1 MKLYP
6 NDEKPLLYLSGSSS
20 GKEHEE
26 ALVKNGCRHRCYSF
40 GYVAEEGLQYVP
52 KMKEALETSIALGVG
67 VMMDSG
73 VASFHNLLRKRSV
86 GKHSRDQIEKLKDK
100 VIESYTPY
108 VRKHRKDWDWYVTFD
123 YTHDPEVC
131 WNVQQNLQ
139 ARGINPVPV
148 YHSGQDTDW
157 FRRYC
162 EEGYKLIGIGGTVQ
176 RRGYAQTR
184 MVLDR
189 IFDIAQRYKGVN
201 LHAFG
206 ITSLNLML
214 GYPWYSVDSAS
225 WVKVA
230 AYGSFLH
237 IDPERGEVAEL
248 HVTQKNATGKT
259 KYAHLPR
266 ELRKQVE
273 EEVESNGFK
282 LKDIQEDAFQRCLY
296 NVKVYT
302 TKLRQLKE
310 IVQRGHRRWKSLLY
324 D

>member
-6 NDEKPLLYLSGSSS
+6 KEEKPLLYLSGSSS

-26 ALVKNGCRHRCYSF
+26 ALYKHGCRHRCYSF
-40 GYVAEEGLQYVP
+40 GYVSEHGLDYTP
-52 KMKEALETSIALGVG
+52 KMKEALKTSIDLGVG
-67 VMMDSG
+67 VMLDSG
-73 VASFHNLLRKRSV
+73 VASFHNLLRKRNV
-86 GKHSRDQIEKLKDK
+86 GKHSRDQIEKMKDK
-100 VIESYTPY
+100 VIGPYTNF
-108 VRKHRKDWDWYVTFD
+108 VKHGRKEWDWYVTFD
-123 YTHDPEVC
+123 YVHDAQIC
-131 WNVQQNLQ
+131 WDVQKDLQ
-139 ARGINPVPV
+139 KKGINPVPV
-148 YHSGQDTDW
+148 YHSGQDTEW
-157 FRRYC
+157 FKRYC
-162 EEGYKLIGIGGTVQ
+162 DEGYKLIGIGGTVQ

-189 IFDIAQRYKGVN
+189 IFDIAERYKGVN

-237 IDPERGEVAEL
+237 IDKQRGIVAEM

-259 KYAHLPR
+259 KYAHMPK

-273 EEVESNGFK
+273 EEVEANGFTVK
-282 LKDIQEDAFQRCLY
+282 QIAEDSFQRCLY
-296 NVKVYT
+296 NVKVYCT
-302 TKLRQLKE
+302 QLRTLKE
-310 IVQRGHRRWKSLLY
+310 IIKSGHHHWSSLLY